1 MRAHLNQRAADEL
14 LEIMKILGETSTSH
28 TLNKLISRMHKEIV
42 DTHHSEVNI
51 NVERSTQ
58 NQ

>member
-14 LEIMKILGETSTSH
+14 LEIMKALGETNTSH

-42 DTHHSEVNI
+42 KTHHSEVNI

>member
-1 MRAHLNQRAADEL
+1 MRAHLNQRATDEL
-14 LEIMKILGETSTSH
+14 LEIMKTLGETSTSH